1 MPARACWLARK
12 QYYNQKIKPLNE
24 LAKTK
29 EDTVD
34 ISLEE
39 LGIVESEKLS
49 DAQKYPFVKERKTKR
64 ALAVLEIIAISN
76 SLPFKKDLV
85 RKFLK
90 NNLEKK
96 SHLHLI

>member
-1 MPARACWLARK
+1 MPIRLVGLPK
-12 QYYNQKIKPLNE
+12 SNIITKKIKPLNE

-49 DAQKYPFVKERKTKR
+49 DAQKYPFVKGKGKLKE
-64 ALAVLEIIAISN
+64 ALAVL
-76 SLPFKKDLV
+76 
-85 RKFLK
+85 
-90 NNLEKK
+90 
-96 SHLHLI
+96 